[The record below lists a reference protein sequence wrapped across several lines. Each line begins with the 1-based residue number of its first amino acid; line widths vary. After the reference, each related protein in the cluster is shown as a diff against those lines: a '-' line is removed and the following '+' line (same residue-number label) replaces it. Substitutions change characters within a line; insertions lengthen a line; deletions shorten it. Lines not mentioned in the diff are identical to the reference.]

1 MQKGKDNENGCRIC
15 EYYGDV
21 QSHKTY
27 RIRDI
32 VGNS

>member
-1 MQKGKDNENGCRIC
+1 MQNGKDNENGCRIC

-27 RIRDI
+27 RESGI
-32 VGNS
+32 